1 MDKKIVNQIKRV
13 LKHNETILDDLYGK
27 FLVEENGIHFME
39 REQCAYAR
47 SIGWVE
53 ALEFVINAVENGS
66 PVADTPLI
74 DEDVSAEIQM
84 LRERKEAEE
93 MTQLIGDFIKTKENK

>member
-13 LKHNETILDDLYGK
+13 LKHCQETSQQHIRLEERGVGSSLTHDDYNINK
-27 FLVEENGIHFME
+27 
-39 REQCAYAR
+39 
-47 SIGWVE
+47 GWVE

-74 DEDVSAEIQM
+74 DEEISAEIQT
-84 LRERKEAEE
+84 LKERKKERKS
-93 MTQLIGDFIKTKENK
+93 TQLIGDFIKTKESK

>member
-13 LKHNETILDDLYGK
+13 LKHCHETNQQHMRLEERGVGSSLTHDDYNINK
-27 FLVEENGIHFME
+27 
-39 REQCAYAR
+39 
-47 SIGWVE
+47 GWVE